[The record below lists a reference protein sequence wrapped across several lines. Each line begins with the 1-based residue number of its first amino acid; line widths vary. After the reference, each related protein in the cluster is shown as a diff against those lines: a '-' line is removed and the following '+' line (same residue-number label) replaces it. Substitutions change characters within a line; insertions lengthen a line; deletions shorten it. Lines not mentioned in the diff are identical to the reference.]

1 MRIAALREGQDHDT
15 LLPTSAAFAAAV
27 IIALTTALPPQR
39 AEAQAGPPC
48 TAIEND
54 AERLAC
60 YDRALRTPSA
70 PAPAP
75 AAPAAAAPAPTAPAP
90 TVPATPP
97 TAPAQASAPPA
108 APADGDDDD
117 RIVPIVIVGVRALP
131 GREAIFTTEDGAT
144 WVQTDSQRVG
154 NLPKTPFAAELK
166 PGRMGSHFL
175 VPKEHGRA
183 IRVRNAAR

>member
-15 LLPTSAAFAAAV
+15 LLPASAAFAAAAL
-27 IIALTTALPPQR
+27 IIALTTALLPQR

-70 PAPAP
+70 PVPAP
-75 AAPAAAAPAPTAPAP
+75 AAPAAATPAPTAP
-90 TVPATPP
+90 PATAPAP
-97 TAPAQASAPPA
+97 APAQASAP
-108 APADGDDDD
+108 ADGADDD
-117 RIVPIVIVGVRALP
+117 RVVPIVVVGVRALP
-131 GREAIFTTEDGAT
+131 GRETIFTTEDGAT
-144 WVQTDSQRVG
+144 WVQTDSQRIAS
-154 NLPKTPFAAELK
+154 LPETPFAAELK
-166 PGRMGSHFL
+166 PGTMGSYFL